1 VALRDLGAHR
11 LRDLGR
17 PEQVF
22 QVEAEFLPDT
32 FPALASLDNPDLP
45 NNLPGQLSG
54 FVGRE
59 RELAEVRALAA
70 SARLVTLTGSGGSG
84 KTRLALQA
92 AAELLDSALDGVWLA
107 ELAAVSEPENV
118 PGAVAAALALPDH
131 SGPGLL
137 GSILEVL
144 TGQDAVIVLDNCEH
158 VIEAAARFC
167 EQVIRYCPRIRILVT
182 SREPLGLEG
191 ERVYRVPSMS
201 LPPREA
207 ISAAD
212 LAGSDSVTLFV
223 ERARAH
229 EPGFVLDDAAA
240 PLVATICRRLDGI
253 PLALELA
260 AARLSSMSL
269 QHLSDRLD
277 QRFRLLTGG
286 SRSALPRQQ
295 TLQATV
301 DWSFDLLTPAGRA
314 TMQRL
319 SVFAGGFEL
328 EAAEAICA
336 TGDLDALDVM
346 DVLGSLVDKSLVLA
360 ERTAG
365 AVRYRLLETVR
376 QYAAQELK
384 TSVSET
390 ELTAIKDRHAG
401 YYLLVATE
409 AGPALTGRRQGHW
422 LRRLDAEWENLRA
435 AFAHLT
441 ASGRVGDVLRL
452 GNALQRFAVSRAQP
466 EVLTYLRAA
475 VDADDSGVSELSA
488 SALLATARLLG
499 ILRVADPDA
508 RAAAKGYAEQALAM
522 AEILAE
528 PPLQARALGLLS
540 EFVYAEG
547 DLDRVRALARQAIAI
562 ARRTGDRQ
570 LLGEMLRRLA
580 VAEPSAEENR
590 RLRAEALDCFRQ
602 SGDELLA
609 ANELHNLYA
618 LDLAG
623 GGVEDAR
630 AHLQAA
636 IAAAES
642 LGDEMYLYLFRQD
655 MAMLLLIEGRPAEA
669 VPLVRRCLRVAR
681 RSGIRLDVCEVLFGA
696 ACCVAWQGDELK
708 AAQLHG
714 AADVRLGYA
723 LADGTITWSAL
734 EEQLRVAEQARV
746 RDRLGAHEFEQAYRD
761 GARLSRAQA
770 VERALR

>member
-1 VALRDLGAHR
+1 
-11 LRDLGR
+11 
-17 PEQVF
+17 
-22 QVEAEFLPDT
+22 
-32 FPALASLDNPDLP
+32 
-45 NNLPGQLSG
+45 
-54 FVGRE
+54 
-59 RELAEVRALAA
+59 
-70 SARLVTLTGSGGSG
+70 
-84 KTRLALQA
+84 
-92 AAELLDSALDGVWLA
+92 
-107 ELAAVSEPENV
+107 
-118 PGAVAAALALPDH
+118 
-131 SGPGLL
+131 
-137 GSILEVL
+137 
-144 TGQDAVIVLDNCEH
+144 
-158 VIEAAARFC
+158 
-167 EQVIRYCPRIRILVT
+167 
-182 SREPLGLEG
+182 
-191 ERVYRVPSMS
+191 VPSMS
-201 LPPREA
+201 LPPRDA

-223 ERARAH
+223 ERARSH

-260 AARLSSMSL
+260 AARLPSMSL
-269 QHLSDRLD
+269 RHLSDRLD

-301 DWSFDLLTPAGRA
+301 DWSFDLLTAAGRA
-314 TMQRL
+314 TMRRL

-328 EAAEAICA
+328 EAAEAICG
-336 TGDLDALDVM
+336 TDGTDAIDVM
-346 DVLGSLVDKSLVLA
+346 DLLASLVDKSLVLA

-365 AVRYRLLETVR
+365 SVRYRLLETVR
-376 QYAAQELK
+376 QYAAQELLK
-384 TSVSET
+384 AATET
-390 ELTAIKDRHAG
+390 ELTAIRDRHAE
-401 YYLLVATE
+401 YYLSVAVE

-435 AFAHLT
+435 AFGHL
-441 ASGRVGDVLRL
+441 AAEGRVGDVLRL
-452 GNALQRFAVSRAQP
+452 GCALQRFAISRAQP

-488 SALLATARLLG
+488 SALLATASLLRT
-499 ILRVADPDA
+499 LRIADPDA
-508 RAAAKGYAEQALAM
+508 REAAKGYAERGLAM
-522 AEILAE
+522 GEILAE
-528 PPLQARALGLLS
+528 PPLQAQALGLLS
-540 EFVYAEG
+540 EFVYADG
-547 DLDRVRALARQAIAI
+547 DVDRVRELAQQAIAI

-580 VAEPSAEENR
+580 MAEPSAEEVR

-609 ANELHNLYA
+609 ANELHMLYA
-618 LDLAG
+618 LDLAD
-623 GGVEDAR
+623 GGVAEAR
-630 AHLQAA
+630 SHLEAA

-642 LGDEMYLYLFRQD
+642 LGDEMFLYFFRQD

-696 ACCVAWQGDELK
+696 ACCVAWQGDQLK

-714 AADVRLGYA
+714 AADVRIGYA
-723 LADGTITWSAL
+723 LADGTITWSPV
-734 EEQLRVAEQARV
+734 EEQLRVDEQDRV
-746 RDRLGAHEFEQAYRD
+746 REALGAAEFEHAYRE
-761 GARLSRAQA
+761 GARLSRQQA